1 MHRLLK
7 RQIERLGLSAET
19 LPDAEQWRR
28 LLERINAYYHQSDD
42 ARQLSERSMEIAS
55 REMRE
60 LYDSEHSVNAELER
74 RVRERTVELQQA
86 ELAARESEA
95 RFRSLTELS
104 SDWYWEQD
112 ADFRFVALTNASDRR
127 NGYGAR
133 AQIGKLRWE
142 IASPSMT
149 KADWAAHQAVV
160 EAHQPFHDL
169 EFSRI
174 AADGTEAWVG
184 ISGEPIFDATGA
196 FKGYRGVGR
205 DITARKQA
213 EDKIR
218 RYALMQRL
226 IAEFGQQ
233 ALAGPAL
240 SEMLDRAA
248 ELVTSTLK
256 SGCANVLEYDPAR
269 KQLIYRAAVGLP
281 QEWVGERVV
290 QLAPGMRLEHVVS
303 SREPVVVEDCAA
315 PSPFPHSPLVEL
327 GVRSSA
333 HVPIFGPGAVIGVLG
348 VYSLEP
354 RRFTEEEVS
363 FLRSVA
369 NILAIAIERKHAEDQ
384 LTRLAQ
390 FDTVTG
396 LPNRHLFRDRLG
408 QALVQARRNGWLAG
422 VLFADLDRFKTV
434 NDTFGHA
441 IGDKLLAQVGARL
454 TECVRAGD
462 TVARLSGDEFA
473 VILSSL
479 AKADDAGL
487 VAQKIVQAL
496 AAPFALDGHEAY
508 ISASI
513 GIALHPADGEDP
525 DTLIKN
531 ADTAMYRAK
540 EQGRNCYQFYLPDM
554 NERLVERLQLE
565 TRLRGALDRGEF
577 RLHYQPKARLDTGAI
592 SGFEA
597 LLRWQNG
604 DRLVPPLEFIP
615 ILEDT
620 GLIVPVGEWVLRS
633 VCAQLSA
640 WSAQGIVPRPV
651 AVNVSARQ
659 FQDRNFAALVGQI
672 LREARVAPDLIEL
685 ELTESLLMSD
695 AEEAVQMLRE
705 LKHLGVGLSID
716 DFGTGYSSL
725 AYLKRFPLDT
735 IKIDRGFIRDAI
747 SNPDDAT
754 LTLTIINLAHSLKV
768 RVVAEGVET
777 PGQMKFLREHGC
789 DEMQGFFFA
798 RPMEV
803 ADCTRALKENRRL
816 PNPESAGAR
825 QAPALLLVD
834 DSDADLEL
842 LGRALASDD
851 FRIMTANSP
860 QAGFEALALHGA
872 DIDIVVSDH
881 SMPGMTGV
889 EFLNNVRKLYPAA
902 VRVVATSEDDSV
914 TMRGAVNV
922 AGIHKFLSK
931 KWEPERLRAEVRDAY
946 RRRR

>member
-7 RQIERLGLSAET
+7 RQIGRLGLSADAP
-19 LPDAEQWRR
+19 PDAEHWRR
-28 LLERINAYYHQSDD
+28 LLERVSAYYHQSDE
-42 ARQLSERSMEIAS
+42 ARQLSERSLEIAS
-55 REMRE
+55 REMRD
-60 LYDSEHSVNAELER
+60 LYDSEHSANAQLER
-74 RVRERTVELQQA
+74 RVRERTSELQQA

-104 SDWYWEQD
+104 SDWFWEQD
-112 ADFRFVALTNASDRR
+112 ADFRLVKLSSDRWKDDHIS
-127 NGYGAR
+127 AR
-133 AQIGKLRWE
+133 IGKRRWD
-142 IASPSMT
+142 IVSPSMT
-149 KADWAAHQAVV
+149 EADWTAHRAVV

-174 AADGTEAWVG
+174 GEDGSEAWVS
-184 ISGEPIFDATGA
+184 ISGEPIFGPAGA

-205 DITARKQA
+205 DITARKRA
-213 EDKIR
+213 EETIR
-218 RYALMQRL
+218 SHALMQRL
-226 IAEFGQQ
+226 IAEFGQE
-233 ALAGPAL
+233 ALAGPELTAL
-240 SEMLDRAA
+240 LDRAT
-248 ELVTSTLK
+248 ELVTSTLRIEY
-256 SGCANVLEYDPAR
+256 SSVLEYEPAAR
-269 KQLIYRAAVGLP
+269 QATYRAVSGWP
-281 QEWVGERVV
+281 REWIGARTIVLQPGRRLERVV
-290 QLAPGMRLEHVVS
+290 S
-303 SREPVVVEDCAA
+303 CREPVVIDDYAA
-315 PSPFPHSPLVEL
+315 PREYSPSRLVAL
-327 GVRSSA
+327 GVGSGA
-333 HVPIFGPGAVIGVLG
+333 HVPIFGQGAVIGVL
-348 VYSLEP
+348 SAHSRER
-354 RRFTEEEVS
+354 RRFTEDEVS

-369 NILAIAIERKHAEDQ
+369 NILAIAIERKRAEDR
-384 LTRLAQ
+384 LTHLAQ

-408 QALVQARRNGWLAG
+408 QAIVQARRNGRLAG

-441 IGDKLLAQVGARL
+441 IGDKLLAQVASRL

-473 VILSSL
+473 VALSSL
-479 AKADDAGL
+479 AKADDAGI

-496 AAPFALDGHEAY
+496 AAPFELDGHEAY

-513 GIALHPADGEDP
+513 GIALHPADGDDP
-525 DTLIKN
+525 DALIKN

-540 EQGRNCYQFYLPDM
+540 EQGRNCYQFYLPEM

-597 LLRWQNG
+597 LLRWQSGN
-604 DRLVPPLEFIP
+604 RLVPPLDFIP

-620 GLIVPVGEWVLRS
+620 GLIVPVGEWVLRA
-633 VCAQLSA
+633 VCGQLRD
-640 WSAQGIVPRPV
+640 WEDQGLVPRPV

-659 FQDRNFAALVGQI
+659 FQDRNFAALVGRI

-705 LKHLGVGLSID
+705 LKRLGVGLSVD

-747 SNPDDAT
+747 SDPDDAT

-777 PGQMKFLREHGC
+777 QGQLKFLREHGC
-789 DEMQGFFFA
+789 DEMQGYLFA
-798 RPMEV
+798 RPLEV
-803 ADCTRALKENRRL
+803 TDCTRALRENRRL
-816 PNPESAGAR
+816 PNPEPEVTGL
-825 QAPALLLVD
+825 APALLLVD
-834 DSDADLEL
+834 DNDDDLEL
-842 LGRALASDD
+842 LERALASDD
-851 FRIMTANSP
+851 FRIVTAKSP
-860 QAGFEALALHGA
+860 QAGFEALARHGA
-872 DIDIVVSDH
+872 EIVVSDH
-881 SMPGMTGV
+881 DMPGMTGV

-902 VRVVATSEDDSV
+902 VRVVATGEDDSV

-931 KWEPERLRAEVRDAY
+931 KWDPERLRAEVRDAY